1 MRTENLA
8 KMILQKFE
16 TLLTLCWLYKKY
28 DTLAMSK
35 EDVEFIG
42 KQVKD
47 MYGTYIGKVI
57 GTITDI
63 DGSVQTVGVDC
74 GSEGLK
80 QVPFEQ
86 LVVQGQYVIYIPR
99 WRLDAQRLLR
109 EKGLTL
115 RRIRALMDIVSEN
128 DDMKEDAELIHE
140 KYKAK
145 LLTLDETEKQIRE
158 KLEQRLVDLDNQ
170 LKSIRMLRFD
180 AKLQNKSNEISD
192 VKYES
197 VKAHTV
203 EIIEHIQHEK
213 AEIVNIQRRIN
224 DLSVDNMEQAE
235 SPKQDV
241 HSAAISYLGKVE
253 APSPQPKTPIS
264 AGMVVGNANPQAQTQ
279 KPVAIGAD
287 GDEETQDSDWLKRIS
302 SS

>member
-1 MRTENLA
+1 
-8 KMILQKFE
+8 
-16 TLLTLCWLYKKY
+16 
-28 DTLAMSK
+28 MSK
-35 EDVEFIG
+35 EEIEFIG

-47 MYGTYIGKVI
+47 MYGTFIGKVI

-80 QVPFEQ
+80 QIAFEQ
-86 LVVQGQYVIYIPR
+86 LVIQGQFVIFIPR

-109 EKGLTL
+109 EKGLTM

-140 KYKAK
+140 KYRVK
-145 LLTLDETEKQIRE
+145 LLTLDETERQIKE
-158 KLEQRLVDLDNQ
+158 KLEKRLADLENQ

-192 VKYES
+192 SKYDLVKT
-197 VKAHTV
+197 HTV
-203 EIIEHIQHEK
+203 EIIEHIEHEK
-213 AEIVNIQRRIN
+213 AEITSIQRRIN
-224 DLSVDNMEQAE
+224 DLSVESGEQAE
-235 SPKQDV
+235 NPKRDV

-253 APSPQPKTPIS
+253 NPSTSLPKTPIS
-264 AGMVVGNANPQAQTQ
+264 VDLDAGTSIPTTPAT
-279 KPVAIGAD
+279 KPIAIGAD
-287 GDEETQDSDWLKRIS
+287 GDETPQDSDWLKRIS
-302 SS
+302 T

>member
-1 MRTENLA
+1 
-8 KMILQKFE
+8 
-16 TLLTLCWLYKKY
+16 
-28 DTLAMSK
+28 MSK

-86 LVVQGQYVIYIPR
+86 LVVQGQYVIFIPR

-115 RRIRALMDIVSEN
+115 RRIRALIDIVSEN

-140 KYKAK
+140 KYKMK
-145 LLTLDETEKQIRE
+145 LLSLDDSEKKIKD
-158 KLEQRLVDLDNQ
+158 KLEQRLADLDSQ

-180 AKLQNKSNEISD
+180 AKLQNKSNEITD
-192 VKYES
+192 AKYES
-197 VKAHTV
+197 VKTHTV
-203 EIIEHIQHEK
+203 EIIEHIEHEK

-224 DLSVDNMEQAE
+224 DLSVDNVERTE

-241 HSAAISYLGKVE
+241 HSAAVSYLDKVE
-253 APSPQPKTPIS
+253 TPSPQPKTPIT
-264 AGMVVGNANPQAQTQ
+264 AGITVGNNNPPTPTQ

-287 GDEETQDSDWLKRIS
+287 GEEEPQDSDWLKRIS

>member
-1 MRTENLA
+1 
-8 KMILQKFE
+8 
-16 TLLTLCWLYKKY
+16 
-28 DTLAMSK
+28 MSK
-35 EDVEFIG
+35 EEIEFIG

-47 MYGTYIGKVI
+47 MYGTHIGKVI

-80 QVPFEQ
+80 QIAFEQ
-86 LVVQGQYVIYIPR
+86 LVIQGQFVIFIPR

-109 EKGLTL
+109 EKGLTM

-140 KYKAK
+140 KYRVK
-145 LLTLDETEKQIRE
+145 LLTLDETERQIKE
-158 KLEQRLVDLDNQ
+158 KLEKRLVELETQ

-192 VKYES
+192 SKYDLVKT
-197 VKAHTV
+197 HTV
-203 EIIEHIQHEK
+203 EIIEHIEHEK
-213 AEIVNIQRRIN
+213 AEITSIQRRIN
-224 DLSVDNMEQAE
+224 DLSVESGERIE
-235 SPKQDV
+235 SPKEDV

-253 APSPQPKTPIS
+253 SPSPSVPQTPVT
-264 AGMVVGNANPQAQTQ
+264 ADTGVGNSIPTTPTP
-279 KPVAIGAD
+279 KPIAIGAD
-287 GDEETQDSDWLKRIS
+287 GDEAPQDSDWLKRIS

>member
-1 MRTENLA
+1 
-8 KMILQKFE
+8 
-16 TLLTLCWLYKKY
+16 
-28 DTLAMSK
+28 MSK

-80 QVPFEQ
+80 QIPFEQ
-86 LVVQGQYVIYIPR
+86 LVVQGQFVIFIPR

-109 EKGLTL
+109 EKSLTL
-115 RRIRALMDIVSEN
+115 RRIHALIDIVSEN

-140 KYKAK
+140 KYKMK
-145 LLTLDETEKQIRE
+145 LLTLDETEKRIKE
-158 KLEQRLVDLDNQ
+158 KLEQRLADLDNQ

-192 VKYES
+192 AKYES
-197 VKAHTV
+197 VKTHTV
-203 EIIEHIQHEK
+203 EIIEHIEHEK

-224 DLSVDNMEQAE
+224 DLSVDTMERTE
-235 SPKQDV
+235 NPKQDV
-241 HSAAISYLGKVE
+241 HSAAVSYLGKVE
-253 APSPQPKTPIS
+253 TTSSQPKTPIS
-264 AGMVVGNANPQAQTQ
+264 AGVAVGNSNPPTSTP

-287 GDEETQDSDWLKRIS
+287 GEEEPQDSDWLKRIS

>member
-1 MRTENLA
+1 
-8 KMILQKFE
+8 
-16 TLLTLCWLYKKY
+16 
-28 DTLAMSK
+28 MSK

-86 LVVQGQYVIYIPR
+86 LVVQGQYVIFIPR

-115 RRIRALMDIVSEN
+115 RRIRALIDIVSEN

-140 KYKAK
+140 KYKTK
-145 LLTLDETEKQIRE
+145 LLTLEETERQIKERLE
-158 KLEQRLVDLDNQ
+158 KRLADLDNQ

-192 VKYES
+192 AKFES
-197 VKAHTV
+197 VKTHTV
-203 EIIEHIQHEK
+203 EIIEHIEHEK
-213 AEIVNIQRRIN
+213 AEIVNIQRRIT
-224 DLSVDNMEQAE
+224 DLSVDSMERTE
-235 SPKQDV
+235 SPKQDI
-241 HSAAISYLGKVE
+241 HSAAVSYLGKVE
-253 APSPQPKTPIS
+253 TPSSSPKMPVS
-264 AGMVVGNANPQAQTQ
+264 PGVVVGDSNPQQSTP

-287 GDEETQDSDWLKRIS
+287 GEEDSQVSDWLKRIS